1 MTVELRDVAH
11 KIHKTLLSKFRKSVP
26 KAASEFVPAF
36 LLCRWSIFSHVMV
49 AEKIRENVHVIGGF
63 RNIFLNHK
71 RHLEQL
77 LEK

>member
-26 KAASEFVPAF
+26 KAVSEFVPAF
-36 LLCRWSIFSHVMV
+36 LFCRLSTFSYIIG